1 MKRVRIIIAAV
12 SALALASAA
21 WAQSPKPDPKACPP
35 GERMTQSES
44 GPKAP
49 AETTGESLSDR
60 LARTEGVICPPNT
73 DPHIRAPTPDA
84 GKTPVIPPPGSPG
97 GDQTIRPK

>member
-1 MKRVRIIIAAV
+1 M
-12 SALALASAA
+12 
-21 WAQSPKPDPKACPP
+21 Q
-35 GERMTQSES
+35 QSES
-44 GPKAP
+44 GPKTQS
-49 AETTGESLSDR
+49 ETTGENLSDR